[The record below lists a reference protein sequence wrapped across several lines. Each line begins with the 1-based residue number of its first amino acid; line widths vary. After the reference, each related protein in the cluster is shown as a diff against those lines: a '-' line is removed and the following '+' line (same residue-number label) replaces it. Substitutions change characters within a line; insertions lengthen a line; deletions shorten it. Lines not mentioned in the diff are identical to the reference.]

1 MMLSRLLILA
11 LPTLALSFT
20 LTSPSGRIQTQLY
33 DGDGTGG
40 WGIGSSRELTPE
52 EFARSDRA
60 HFDGYQMRE
69 QGDFRRQIEDDKAA
83 IKKSELEELMGVAS
97 IAGIRVKDPSERL
110 AYFEDGVAED
120 DDDLDL
126 SV

>member
-11 LPTLALSFT
+11 LPALALSFT
-20 LTSPSGRIQTQLY
+20 ATSPSGRIQTQLY

-40 WGIGSSRELTPE
+40 WGIGTSRKITPE

-60 HFDGYQMRE
+60 HFDGYQMSE
-69 QGDFRRQIEDDKAA
+69 KGDFLRLIEDDKAA
-83 IKKSELEELMGVAS
+83 MRKSELEELMGVAS
-97 IAGIRVKDPSERL
+97 AAGIRVKDPSERL
-110 AYFEDGVAED
+110 AYFEDDVD